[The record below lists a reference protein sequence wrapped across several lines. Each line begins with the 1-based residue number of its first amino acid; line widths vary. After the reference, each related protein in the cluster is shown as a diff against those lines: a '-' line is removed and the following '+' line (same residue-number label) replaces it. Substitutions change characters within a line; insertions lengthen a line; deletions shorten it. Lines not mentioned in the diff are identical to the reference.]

1 VASTQA
7 EYAARARIGPDREL
21 EERRRRRTRVFALL
35 SAAYFMS
42 FVQRVALSVVAAEL
56 AEDLHVGTVELGLMS
71 SAFFVAYAATQPVV
85 GILSDLFGPMIVV
98 SCCLCLGTIG
108 TWMFAV
114 SHSMITAFAGRILI
128 GAGLSGIFIPGV
140 KAITVLYDPDKFAS
154 VNGLFLALGNA
165 GAVLGTAPMAWL
177 ASVAGWRGSS
187 AIVGVMLTAL
197 TALCWAVSRS
207 WRPQAVVRAPG
218 NGAQSGCLAP
228 RRRRERGAG
237 RAMATLK
244 MFLHDRNLL
253 LVSLFMFAR
262 YGSQTAFQGLWGVPH
277 IMGIYRV
284 GREQAAAAVM
294 MIGLGYII
302 NAPLVGWLADRL
314 AQRTGDA
321 FRARRSILA
330 CTTGAY
336 ALTWIP
342 IIFLPG
348 RLSMGALYGLLFV
361 MGLGASSG
369 GLGFAIVKDQYP
381 PEAAGSAT
389 SAANIMSIIGASA
402 IPPVVGVLIHKA
414 SQAGAGVRAA
424 YGLSLWPCLVAGVCA
439 WLAAMLLTD
448 DLASSGSPS
457 GS

>member
-1 VASTQA
+1 MVSAQM
-7 EYAARARIGPDREL
+7 EYAARVKITLDREP
-21 EERRRRRTRVFALL
+21 ERRRRQRSMVFALL

-56 AEDLHVGTVELGLMS
+56 AEELRIGTVELGLMS
-71 SAFFVAYAATQPVV
+71 SAFFVAYAAAQPAV

-108 TWMFAV
+108 TWVFAA
-114 SHSMITAFAGRILI
+114 SRSMTTAFVGRILI
-128 GAGLSGIFIPGV
+128 GAGLSGIFIPGI
-140 KAITVLYDPDKFAS
+140 KAITLLYDADKFAS
-154 VNGLFLALGNA
+154 VNGLFLAMGNA

-177 ASVAGWRGSS
+177 ASAAGWRGSF
-187 AIVGVMLTAL
+187 AIIGALLTIL
-197 TALCWAVSRS
+197 TVLCWAVSRA
-207 WRPQAVVRAPG
+207 WKPPATDRAHG
-218 NGAQSGCLAP
+218 D
-228 RRRRERGAG
+228 RRTL
-237 RAMATLK
+237 ATLR
-244 MFLHDRNLL
+244 MFLRDRNLW

-262 YGSQTAFQGLWGVPH
+262 YGSQTAFQGLWGIPH
-277 IMGIYRV
+277 IMSMYRV

-294 MIGLGYII
+294 MIGLGYIV

-314 AQRTGDA
+314 SRRAGDA

-336 ALTWIP
+336 ALSWIP
-342 IIFLPG
+342 IVFFPG
-348 RLSMGALYGLLFV
+348 RLGIGALYALLFT

-381 PEAAGSAT
+381 PEAAASAT
-389 SAANIMSIIGASA
+389 SVANIMSIIGASA
-402 IPPVVGVLIHKA
+402 IPPIVGALIHNASKA
-414 SQAGAGVRAA
+414 GDGALAV
-424 YGLSLWPCLVAGVCA
+424 YGLSLWPCLMAGVCA

-448 DLASSGSPS
+448 NSASSGGPL

>member
-1 VASTQA
+1 MVSAQM
-7 EYAARARIGPDREL
+7 EYAARVKIAPDREP
-21 EERRRRRTRVFALL
+21 ERRRRQRSMVFALL

-42 FVQRVALSVVAAEL
+42 FVQRVALSVVAVEL
-56 AEDLHVGTVELGLMS
+56 AEELHIGTIGLGLMS
-71 SAFFVAYAATQPVV
+71 SAFFAAYAAAQPAV

-108 TWMFAV
+108 TWMFAA
-114 SHSMITAFAGRILI
+114 SRSMTTAFVGRILI

-140 KAITVLYDPDKFAS
+140 KAITMLYDADKFAS

-177 ASVAGWRGSS
+177 ASAAGWRGSFEV
-187 AIVGVMLTAL
+187 IGVLLTIL
-197 TALCWAVSRS
+197 TVLCLAVSRA
-207 WRPQAVVRAPG
+207 WRPQATHRAPG
-218 NGAQSGCLAP
+218 DAAQSGCPTP
-228 RRRRERGAG
+228 RCGRERGGG
-237 RAMATLK
+237 RTLAMLR
-244 MFLHDRNLL
+244 MFLHDRNVW

-262 YGSQTAFQGLWGVPH
+262 YGSQTAFQGLWGIPH
-277 IMGIYRV
+277 IMSIYRV

-294 MIGLGYII
+294 MIGLGYIV

-314 AQRTGDA
+314 SQRTGDA

-342 IIFLPG
+342 IVFFPG
-348 RLSMGALYGLLFV
+348 RLGIGALYALLFT

-381 PEAAGSAT
+381 PEAAASAT
-389 SAANIMSIIGASA
+389 SVANIMSIIGASA
-402 IPPVVGVLIHKA
+402 IPPIVGALIHKA
-414 SQAGAGVRAA
+414 SQAGDGAWAV
-424 YGLSLWPCLVAGVCA
+424 YGLSLWPCFIAGVCA
-439 WLAAMLLTD
+439 WLAAMLLTND
-448 DLASSGSPS
+448 SAASGGPLGS
-457 GS
+457 